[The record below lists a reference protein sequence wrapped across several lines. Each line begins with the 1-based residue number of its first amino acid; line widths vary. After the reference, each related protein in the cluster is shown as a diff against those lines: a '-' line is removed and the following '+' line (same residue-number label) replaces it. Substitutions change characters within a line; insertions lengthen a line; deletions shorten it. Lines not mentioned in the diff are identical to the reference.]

1 MAAPE
6 FLTPKT
12 LPPTVG
18 YSHIAKNNSLPIAY
32 IAGQIPCDASGTL
45 VGEGIFKAQVEQVFR
60 NLKTAVEAAGGN
72 MHDLLKLNYYLVEG
86 VDRSDQPAIREV
98 RDRYVNVANPPA
110 STLAV
115 IHRLA
120 QPGGLV
126 EIEAVVALRG

>member
-18 YSHIAKNNSLPIAY
+18 YSHIARSNGLPIAF
-32 IAGQIPCDASGTL
+32 IAGQIPCDASGAL
-45 VGEGIFKAQVEQVFR
+45 VGEGNFKAQVEQVFK
-60 NLKTAVEAAGGN
+60 NLKTAVEAAGGS
-72 MHDLLKLNYYLVEG
+72 MHDLLKLNYYLVES
-86 VDRSDQPAIREV
+86 VARSDQPAIREV

-120 QPGGLV
+120 QPGWLV